1 MSGVLCDKRIPQ
13 RVKGKIYKMVVQ
25 PAMLYA
31 TETLPLASRHVR
43 KLETTEM
50 KMCRWTCGHTRKD
63 HVRNDDI
70 RSRLEV
76 KNISVL
82 CKKARLRWFG
92 HVKRKDQNF
101 VGRYTLEMKPPGKRR
116 RGRPKLRWLDC
127 VASDMKDI
135 GATEE
140 DAKDRQRWKK
150 FVSAAAT
157 PPPSGS
163 SKKKKKNRYPDNKGK
178 IQIIDICNLCY
189 SLESH

>member
-13 RVKGKIYKMVVQ
+13 RVKGKIYKMV
-25 PAMLYA
+25 MLYA

-63 HVRNDDI
+63 HGRNDDI

-76 KNISVL
+76 ENISVL

-163 SKKKKKNRYPDNKGK
+163 S
-178 IQIIDICNLCY
+178 
-189 SLESH
+189 

>member
-63 HVRNDDI
+63 HGRNDDI

-76 KNISVL
+76 ENISVL

-92 HVKRKDQNF
+92 QVKRKDQNF

-116 RGRPKLRWLDC
+116 RRPNTSMQINPSYVNYYSYVYNLSGMNQISITVIMNVQYQIRMSCCVLD
-127 VASDMKDI
+127 
-135 GATEE
+135 
-140 DAKDRQRWKK
+140 
-150 FVSAAAT
+150 
-157 PPPSGS
+157 
-163 SKKKKKNRYPDNKGK
+163 
-178 IQIIDICNLCY
+178 
-189 SLESH
+189 